1 MRMPRLLPLVAIAA
15 GGVLAI
21 NAIENG
27 PGIVGAA
34 RSFAEGVAPKSAL
47 PGPASALPPD
57 ATATLATSAQVVA
70 AKPAPVCAESPTQL
84 AKEAGLSPAEL
95 QVIQSLGARRGEL
108 DQREQGLSTELA
120 LIQAA
125 EAKVDARIATM
136 NGLKA
141 DMQTMVG
148 QLDDKQQAEVDRL
161 VKVFEAMINNKPQD
175 AADRFVLLS
184 DEVRLPIAAKMKERL
199 LSAMIA
205 KMTPPEAKR
214 LTESLAARYAA
225 QATAARAA
233 INPPAAPASAAASAA
248 AKPPPAAKTAKAA
261 QAAPDQLQPVADAE
275 PAPKTKPAV
284 HRKPKVT
291 KAPAKTVAAAKPR
304 REDRGRG
311 QAAGAGL
318 ATQAGGWRSGR
329 GGEDGRRRPGARTQ
343 VCGRNGAGRGQD
355 GRLHA
360 GDQAGRAGRRAACQV
375 RQLGPGPG
383 AGLRGPGEDRLAHA
397 CGPAPARRRRRDRGA
412 GDRGCAGRGRGASSS
427 DRAGAADDPRRPG
440 RGLFAHR
447 VPLGSRRA
455 DGRQARRAGA
465 DAQLQ
470 PRRRPS

>member
-47 PGPASALPPD
+47 SGPASALPSD
-57 ATATLATSAQVVA
+57 ATAALATSAQVVA

-225 QATAARAA
+225 QASAARAA
-233 INPPAAPASAAASAA
+233 INPPAAPAIAAAS
-248 AKPPPAAKTAKAA
+248 AKPPPAAKTA
-261 QAAPDQLQPVADAE
+261 QATQSAPDQLQPVADAE
-275 PAPKTKPAV
+275 PAPKAKPAV
-284 HRKPKVT
+284 HRKPKVAKT
-291 KAPAKTVAAAKPR
+291 PPKTVAAAKPGAKTVAAAKPP
-304 REDRGRG
+304 EPVGPPKPTAG
-311 QAAGAGL
+311 APAATKSAAGA
-318 ATQAGGWRSGR
+318 
-329 GGEDGRRRPGARTQ
+329 
-343 VCGRNGAGRGQD
+343 
-355 GRLHA
+355 
-360 GDQAGRAGRRAACQV
+360 
-375 RQLGPGPG
+375 
-383 AGLRGPGEDRLAHA
+383 
-397 CGPAPARRRRRDRGA
+397 PAPAPKSA
-412 GDRGCAGRGRGASSS
+412 ATSAPAATKTAAAMPPTKPAAPPAPPPAKSASSAPAPAPAS
-427 DRAGAADDPRRPG
+427 GTPAKTG
-440 RGLFAHR
+440 
-447 VPLGSRRA
+447 
-455 DGRQARRAGA
+455 
-465 DAQLQ
+465 
-470 PRRRPS
+470 

>member
-1 MRMPRLLPLVAIAA
+1 MRTPRLLPLVAIAA

-47 PGPASALPPD
+47 SGPASALPPD

-141 DMQTMVG
+141 DMQRMVG

-184 DEVRLPIAAKMKERL
+184 DEVRLPIAAKLKERL

-233 INPPAAPASAAASAA
+233 INPPPTQAAAAASAV
-248 AKPPPAAKTAKAA
+248 AKQPPAAKTAKAA

-284 HRKPKVT
+284 HRKAKVT
-291 KAPAKTVAAAKPR
+291 KTPAKTVAAAKPPAKTVAAAKPP
-304 REDRGRG
+304 EPVWPPKP
-311 QAAGAGL
+311 AAGAP
-318 ATQAGGWRSGR
+318 AMAAKTAAG
-329 GGEDGRRRPGARTQ
+329 A
-343 VCGRNGAGRGQD
+343 
-355 GRLHA
+355 
-360 GDQAGRAGRRAACQV
+360 
-375 RQLGPGPG
+375 
-383 AGLRGPGEDRLAHA
+383 
-397 CGPAPARRRRRDRGA
+397 PAPAPKSA
-412 GDRGCAGRGRGASSS
+412 TAPAATKTPAPKSATAPAATKTAASTPATKPAAPAAAPPAKSASSAPAQAPAS
-427 DRAGAADDPRRPG
+427 GAPAKTG
-440 RGLFAHR
+440 
-447 VPLGSRRA
+447 
-455 DGRQARRAGA
+455 
-465 DAQLQ
+465 
-470 PRRRPS
+470 

>member
-47 PGPASALPPD
+47 SGPASALPPD
-57 ATATLATSAQVVA
+57 ATAALATSAQVVA

-125 EAKVDARIATM
+125 EAKVDARIVTM

-225 QATAARAA
+225 QASAARAA
-233 INPPAAPASAAASAA
+233 INPPPTQAAAAASAA
-248 AKPPPAAKTAKAA
+248 AKPPPPAKTAKAA

-275 PAPKTKPAV
+275 PAPKAKPV
-284 HRKPKVT
+284 IHRKPKVA
-291 KAPAKTVAAAKPR
+291 KPPAKTVAAAKPAAKTVAAAKPP
-304 REDRGRG
+304 EPVWPPKP
-311 QAAGAGL
+311 AAGAP
-318 ATQAGGWRSGR
+318 AVTAK
-329 GGEDGRRRPGARTQ
+329 T
-343 VCGRNGAGRGQD
+343 
-355 GRLHA
+355 
-360 GDQAGRAGRRAACQV
+360 AAS
-375 RQLGPGPG
+375 
-383 AGLRGPGEDRLAHA
+383 A
-397 CGPAPARRRRRDRGA
+397 PAPAPKSA
-412 GDRGCAGRGRGASSS
+412 AAAAPAAIKTAASTPAPKPAAPTAAPPAKSASSAPAPALAS
-427 DRAGAADDPRRPG
+427 GAPAKTG
-440 RGLFAHR
+440 
-447 VPLGSRRA
+447 
-455 DGRQARRAGA
+455 
-465 DAQLQ
+465 
-470 PRRRPS
+470 